1 MNAEELTKMQLLQEL
16 TALRQQVAALTTY
29 TLERRRTQEEF
40 IHFSSAVQMSI
51 DSIVLTDIEGK
62 IIEAND
68 ASLAM
73 YGTTDKDDL
82 IGKSAFEQIAP
93 EDQQRAVAGMEEVL
107 EKGYIKSREYQ
118 VLTKSGRTIPVEM
131 SVALIKDTAGNP
143 IGFVGISRDIS
154 KRKRADAAL
163 GRFNDELQARVAQGT
178 RDLVEKNEQL
188 LHLQQELTRVGP
200 LAALGQVVGTIAHEL
215 GTPLNSVLGYSQL
228 LAQEQ
233 LSDRAHRYVAIIA
246 AQAQRMADTFQH
258 YHSHT
263 QGYLYKHHHIDLNE
277 LVRETLVLLELFFQR
292 HQVRV
297 IPALAESLPLLT
309 ADGGSLQ
316 RMVINLLNNA
326 VDAMEGGGL
335 VTVTTRAPLPSETSR
350 QGVVLE
356 ITDTGSGIPPALLPK
371 VFELFFTTKAPGKGA
386 GLGLAICEEIVNE
399 HGGIIKVTSQV
410 GVGTCVWV
418 FLPTEEERGDHL
430 WPVKEEG

>member
-1 MNAEELTKMQLLQEL
+1 MNAEELTKMQLMQEL
-16 TALRQQVAALTTY
+16 TALRQQVAALTTC
-29 TLERRRTQEEF
+29 TLERRRAQEEF
-40 IHFSSAVQMSI
+40 IHFSSAIQMSI

-68 ASLAM
+68 ATLAM
-73 YGTTDKDDL
+73 YGTTDKGDL

-93 EDQQRAVAGMEEVL
+93 DDQQRAFAGMEEVL
-107 EKGYIKSREYQ
+107 EKGYIKSREYR
-118 VLTKSGRTIPVEM
+118 VISKNGSTIPVEM
-131 SVALIKDTAGNP
+131 SVALIKDGVGNP
-143 IGFVGISRDIS
+143 IGFVGISRDITE
-154 KRKRADAAL
+154 RKRVEEAL
-163 GRFNDELQARVAQGT
+163 GHFNEELQARVARVT
-178 RDLVEKNEQL
+178 RDLVGKNEQL
-188 LHLQQELTRVGP
+188 LRLQQQMERVGP

-233 LSDRAHRYVAIIA
+233 LSGRARRYVAIIA
-246 AQAQRMADTFQH
+246 AQAQRMADTFQY

-263 QGYLYKHHHIDLNE
+263 RGYLYKHHHIDIKE
-277 LVRETLVLLELFFQR
+277 LVLETLVLLEPFFQR

-297 IPALAESLPLLT
+297 TTALAESLPLLT
-309 ADGGSLQ
+309 TDGGSLQ
-316 RMVINLLNNA
+316 RMLINLLNNA

-335 VTVTTRAPLPSETSR
+335 VTVTARAPAPSETGR
-350 QGVVLE
+350 HGVVLE
-356 ITDTGSGIPPALLPK
+356 VTDTGSGIPPALLPK

-399 HGGIIKVTSQV
+399 HRGMIKVTSQI

-418 FLPTEEERGDHL
+418 LLPAEEEKGDL
-430 WPVKEEG
+430 LRPVKEEV

>member
-16 TALRQQVAALTTY
+16 AALRQQVAALTTC
-29 TLERRRTQEEF
+29 TLERQRTQEEF

-73 YGTTDKDDL
+73 YGTTDKGDL
-82 IGKSAFEQIAP
+82 IGKSAFAQIAP

-107 EKGYIKSREYQ
+107 EKGYIKNREYQ

-131 SVALIKDTAGNP
+131 SVALIKDAAGNP

-163 GRFNDELQARVAQGT
+163 GRFNEELQARVAQGT

-233 LSDRAHRYVAIIA
+233 LSDRARRYVAIIA

-297 IPALAESLPLLT
+297 TPALAESLPLLT

-335 VTVTTRAPLPSETSR
+335 VTVTTRTSAPSETSR

-399 HGGIIKVTSQV
+399 HGGIIKVTSQI

-418 FLPTEEERGDHL
+418 FLPTEEEGGDHL
-430 WPVKEEG
+430 RPVKEEG

>member
-16 TALRQQVAALTTY
+16 TALRQQVAALTTC
-29 TLERRRTQEEF
+29 TLERQRTQEEF

-73 YGTTDKDDL
+73 YGTTDKGDL

-131 SVALIKDTAGNP
+131 SVALIKDAAGNP

-163 GRFNDELQARVAQGT
+163 GRFNEELQVRVAQGT

-233 LSDRAHRYVAIIA
+233 LSDRARRYVAIIA

-297 IPALAESLPLLT
+297 TPALAEALPLLT

-335 VTVTTRAPLPSETSR
+335 VTVTTRTSAPSETSR

-399 HGGIIKVTSQV
+399 HGGIIKVTSQI

-430 WPVKEEG
+430 RPVKEEG

>member
-16 TALRQQVAALTTY
+16 TALRQQVVALTTW
-29 TLERRRTQEEF
+29 TLERRRTQKEF

-62 IIEAND
+62 IIEANE

-73 YGTTDKDDL
+73 YGTTDKGDL

-118 VLTKSGRTIPVEM
+118 VLTKSGSTIPVEM
-131 SVALIKDTAGNP
+131 SVALIKDAAGNP

-163 GRFNDELQARVAQGT
+163 GRFNEELQARVAQVT
-178 RDLVEKNEQL
+178 RDLVDKNEQL
-188 LHLQQELTRVGP
+188 LRLQQQMERVGP

-233 LSDRAHRYVAIIA
+233 LSDRARRYVAIIA

-263 QGYLYKHHHIDLNE
+263 QGYLSYNHHIDLNE
-277 LVRETLVLLELFFQR
+277 LFRETLELLEPFFQR

-297 IPALAESLPLLT
+297 TTALAESLPLLT

-316 RMVINLLNNA
+316 RMLINLLNNT
-326 VDAMEGGGL
+326 VDALEGGGRR
-335 VTVTTRAPLPSETSR
+335 TVTTRAPGPSETA
-350 QGVVLE
+350 L
-356 ITDTGSGIPPALLPK
+356 PA
-371 VFELFFTTKAPGKGA
+371 
-386 GLGLAICEEIVNE
+386 
-399 HGGIIKVTSQV
+399 
-410 GVGTCVWV
+410 
-418 FLPTEEERGDHL
+418 
-430 WPVKEEG
+430 

>member
-118 VLTKSGRTIPVEM
+118 VITKSGRTIPVEM

-154 KRKRADAAL
+154 KRKQADAAL

-233 LSDRAHRYVAIIA
+233 LSDRARRYVAIIA

-335 VTVTTRAPLPSETSR
+335 VTVTTRAPAPSETSR

-356 ITDTGSGIPPALLPK
+356 VTDTGSGIPPELFPK

-399 HGGIIKVTSQV
+399 HGGIIKVTSQI

-430 WPVKEEG
+430 RPVKEEG

>member
-1 MNAEELTKMQLLQEL
+1 MNAEEKTKMQLLQEV
-16 TALRQQVAALTTY
+16 TALRQQVAALTTCA
-29 TLERRRTQEEF
+29 LERRRTQEEF

-68 ASLAM
+68 ATLAM
-73 YGTTDKDDL
+73 HGTTDKGDL

-118 VLTKSGRTIPVEM
+118 VLTKSGSTIPVEM
-131 SVALIKDTAGNP
+131 SVALIKDAAGNP
-143 IGFVGISRDIS
+143 IGLVGISRDIS

-163 GRFNDELQARVAQGT
+163 GRFNEELQARVAQVT
-178 RDLVEKNEQL
+178 RDLVDKNEQL
-188 LHLQQELTRVGP
+188 LRLQQQMERVGP
-200 LAALGQVVGTIAHEL
+200 LDALGQVVGTIPHEL
-215 GTPLNSVLGYSQL
+215 GPPLNSVLGYSQL

-233 LSDRAHRYVAIIA
+233 LSGRARRYVAIIA
-246 AQAQRMADTFQH
+246 AQAQRMADTFQY

-263 QGYLYKHHHIDLNE
+263 RGYLYKHHHIDIKE

-297 IPALAESLPLLT
+297 TPALAESLPLLT

-335 VTVTTRAPLPSETSR
+335 VMVTTRTSAPSQTSR

-399 HGGIIKVTSQV
+399 HGGIIKVTSQI

-430 WPVKEEG
+430 RPVKEEG

>member
-62 IIEAND
+62 IIEANE
-68 ASLAM
+68 ATLVM
-73 YGTTDKDDL
+73 HGTTDKGDL

-107 EKGYIKSREYQ
+107 EKGYIKNREYQ

-163 GRFNDELQARVAQGT
+163 GRFNEELQARVAQGT

-335 VTVTTRAPLPSETSR
+335 VTVTTRAPAPSETNR
-350 QGVVLE
+350 HGVVLVV
-356 ITDTGSGIPPALLPK
+356 TDTGSGIPPELFPK

-399 HGGIIKVTSQV
+399 HGGIIKVTSQI

-430 WPVKEEG
+430 RPVKEEG

>member
-73 YGTTDKDDL
+73 YGTTDKGDL

-118 VLTKSGRTIPVEM
+118 VITKSGRTIPVEM
-131 SVALIKDTAGNP
+131 SVALIKDTACNP

-154 KRKRADAAL
+154 KRKQADAAL

-233 LSDRAHRYVAIIA
+233 LSDRARRYVAIIA

-316 RMVINLLNNA
+316 RLLINLLNNA
-326 VDAMEGGGL
+326 VDAMERGGT
-335 VTVTTRAPLPSETSR
+335 VTVTTRAPAPSETSR

-356 ITDTGSGIPPALLPK
+356 VTDTGSGIPPELFPK

-399 HGGIIKVTSQV
+399 HGGIIKVTSQI